1 MLNIPFDSAICYKLT
16 LNFILL
22 KDIFSIK
29 YNEYLFEASYYH
41 KFKTERW
48 GEVYD
53 WNMYHIDN

>member
-41 KFKTERW
+41 KFKTER
-48 GEVYD
+48 
-53 WNMYHIDN
+53 